1 MAPNIK
7 LPLLIIIMIPLMAV
21 VLFARTYET
30 ATLAGGCFWCMT
42 PPFEKLAGV
51 KKVVSGYAGG
61 TGGNP
66 TYNDYSDKG
75 YIEAVQVTFDPSV
88 ITYARLLDIFWRQID
103 PTDSRGQFC
112 DRGPQYRPA
121 IFYENG
127 EQKTIAERSKAVL
140 AKSGRFK
147 KPITTEIISASAFYP
162 AEEYHQ
168 DYYRKNPLRYKYY
181 RYRCGRDQYLENVWG
196 GGKEN

>member
-1 MAPNIK
+1 M
-7 LPLLIIIMIPLMAV
+7 IIMIPLMAV
-21 VLFARTYET
+21 ELFARTYET

-88 ITYARLLDIFWRQID
+88 ITYARLLDVFWRQID

-168 DYYRKNPLRYKYY
+168 DYYRKNPLRYRYY